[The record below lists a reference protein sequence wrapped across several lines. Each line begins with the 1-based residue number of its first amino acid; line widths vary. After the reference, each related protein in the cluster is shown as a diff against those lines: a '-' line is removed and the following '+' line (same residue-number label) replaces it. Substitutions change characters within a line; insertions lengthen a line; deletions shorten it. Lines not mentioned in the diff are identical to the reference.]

1 MLRAAETIPLLWI
14 RVITCLSRL
23 RHNMLCMRNHHLH
36 LRHTAA
42 AAAAAAAAATAAA
55 ITAASAVATTTTVG
69 AVTRRIPPGA
79 LTPRMVVANP
89 DQHLKAFIK
98 YWLAHLP
105 DLSEGKTYHHTDL
118 QFWKNWKR
126 KGRKDVRAEHRWLR
140 GLCRS
145 YTTLSTDFCISQ
157 NMWPVVFEREDVTYD
172 MSLGFILAFWACYL
186 NNMVNRPDCTTAVA
200 TTVLKYLLTNKGL
213 VVRTWRSRLYY
224 FGSATIFRK
233 VQVPLLGW
241 TEDEHGI
248 VIPKYV
254 MSHASPATAGVS
266 PAMHSTCLACDT
278 RHVSPAI
285 HFVSSVTHVVSQ
297 ARETPQYPRQRGWS
311 VPCVGGC
318 VA

>member
-1 MLRAAETIPLLWI
+1 M
-14 RVITCLSRL
+14 SRL
-23 RHNMLCMRNHHLH
+23 RQIH
-36 LRHTAA
+36 
-42 AAAAAAAAATAAA
+42 
-55 ITAASAVATTTTVG
+55 
-69 AVTRRIPPGA
+69 
-79 LTPRMVVANP
+79 
-89 DQHLKAFIK
+89 
-98 YWLAHLP
+98 
-105 DLSEGKTYHHTDL
+105 
-118 QFWKNWKR
+118 
-126 KGRKDVRAEHRWLR
+126 
-140 GLCRS
+140 RS

-157 NMWPVVFEREDVTYD
+157 NMWPVIFEREDVTYD

-233 VQVPLLGW
+233 VQVPLVAW

-278 RHVSPAI
+278 RHMSRLRYI
-285 HFVSSVTHVVSQ
+285 LFHL
-297 ARETPQYPRQRGWS
+297 
-311 VPCVGGC
+311 
-318 VA
+318 